1 MTCKDCF
8 HFEVCDSG
16 RHIGEYIDDDGIYS
30 KGVEKECPAFKNKS
44 DYEKAME
51 KQIPVKPNGDLHS
64 VPHYRC
70 RNCHNSVVTF
80 CDDKHFPH
88 CQWCG
93 QALDWSDN
101 K

>member
-1 MTCKDCF
+1 MTPQEAIQFLKETKAGCITLAD
-8 HFEVCDSG
+8 HELREVCT
-16 RHIGEYIDDDGIYS
+16 IAIEAIL
-30 KGVEKECPAFKNKS
+30 
-44 DYEKAME
+44 
-51 KQIPVKPNGDLHS
+51 KQIPMNPNGDLHS

-101 K
+101 